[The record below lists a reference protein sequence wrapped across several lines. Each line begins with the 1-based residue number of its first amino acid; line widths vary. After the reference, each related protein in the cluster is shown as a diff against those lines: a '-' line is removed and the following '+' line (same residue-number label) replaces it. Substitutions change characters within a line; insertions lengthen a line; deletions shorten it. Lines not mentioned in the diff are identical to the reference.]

1 MSDGRSGGDG
11 RVKASSGMSGR
22 SMVMDRQQITR
33 ELTTEYGSFV
43 RVGEV
48 AEYLRIDRGTARA
61 ILYGTPF
68 LPNGRAKLYHVADV
82 ARAITERSKV

>member
-1 MSDGRSGGDG
+1 
-11 RVKASSGMSGR
+11 
-22 SMVMDRQQITR
+22 MDRQQITR
-33 ELTTEYGSFV
+33 ELTSEYGSFV

-48 AEYLRIDRGTARA
+48 ADYLRIDRSTARA

-82 ARAITERSKV
+82 ARAITERSRT

>member
-11 RVKASSGMSGR
+11 CGKSSSGMSGQGV
-22 SMVMDRQQITR
+22 VMDRQQITR

-48 AEYLRIDRGTARA
+48 ARYLRIDRGTARG
-61 ILYGTPF
+61 ILYGTPY
-68 LPNGRAKLYHVADV
+68 LPNGRAKLYHASDV
-82 ARAITERSKV
+82 ARAITERSRT